1 MRIAV
6 ILTILARSLDNHI
19 FDSTY
24 AFGEDSGIREG
35 LCQLAVQ
42 NSNKESFCR
51 ALLLSVFPEMQKD
64 ALERRIANVKADV
77 TGYLKGIL
85 PSPKEA
91 EFKAGLDRLVR
102 STYEVW
108 ATIRVAQE
116 RYEPTFH
123 ADAEDGFEWDTLF
136 LGEDFVDSIDQR
148 TAIQG
153 GKDAGILFVF
163 PRLYVIENDQKPRL
177 IADGT
182 VLRQSQTL
190 AAAQEAQEQQM
201 VLQSSPTFG
210 RPVSNGR
217 IQSIWTGMSGSRNA
231 DQPQRFLV

>member
-6 ILTILARSLDNHI
+6 ILAILARSLDIHI

-24 AFGEDSGIREG
+24 ALGEESGIREG

-51 ALLLSVFPEMQKD
+51 ALFLSLFPDKHEE
-64 ALERRIANVKADV
+64 ALERRINNVKRDV
-77 TGYLKGIL
+77 MGHLKGML
-85 PSPKEA
+85 PSPKDGEFEA
-91 EFKAGLDRLVR
+91 ALDRLVQ

-116 RYEPTFH
+116 RYEPNFNAAT
-123 ADAEDGFEWDTLF
+123 EEGFECDTLF
-136 LGEDFVDSIDQR
+136 FGDDFVDSNDQR

-153 GKDAGILFVF
+153 GTDDNILCVF
-163 PRLYVIENDQKPRL
+163 PRLYVIENDQVPRL

-182 VLRQSQTL
+182 VLRHSQVL

-201 VLQSSPTFG
+201 VLQNSPTFG
-210 RPVSNGR
+210 RPVPNGR
-217 IQSIWTGMSGSRNA
+217 LASIWTGMSGPRNGI
-231 DQPQRFLV
+231 QPQRFLE